1 MLVCTL
7 IYIYADICSLFNVSV
22 KELWDVVHAKLFA
35 EDGRPSISAELK
47 LQREFGWINR
57 CFESVQVT
65 CDSCF
70 LAPYSSC
77 WARIESG
84 GASPF
89 QLGQNYTNHL
99 QYLVACA
106 TCVVPHMCP
115 SASAWFH
122 PLGRASQSFEGFA
135 SSTADDWYQGM
146 M

>member
-1 MLVCTL
+1 MYLEY
-7 IYIYADICSLFNVSV
+7 IYIYISIYADICSLFNVSV

-84 GASPF
+84 GGIPF
-89 QLGQNYTNHL
+89 PAWTKLYKSFTVFSSLCDMRSAAHVSICER
-99 QYLVACA
+99 LV
-106 TCVVPHMCP
+106 
-115 SASAWFH
+115 
-122 PLGRASQSFEGFA
+122 
-135 SSTADDWYQGM
+135 SSTGQGVAIVRRFCLQHS
-146 M
+146 